1 MRATAPAERIEAI
14 DILRGLALFGV
25 LVVNLV
31 GSFRDSF
38 LRHFLYPDPSRALP
52 DRIADGAIRI
62 ALEGK
67 ALTIFAFLFGA
78 GLAMQY
84 ERLSRS
90 HEDPTGLLRR
100 RLLVLLGFGLA
111 HLLLVWNGDILT
123 EYAVLGLLALAML
136 QWPEARLQQWMTSL
150 VAVSVVAP
158 ALIMGFLMPDE
169 ATLRREIVEATRAY
183 ADGGWLEIRE
193 YSLREFVRLTPVL
206 LTLLPQTFAI
216 FLAGMIAWRR
226 GYLAQPDAHVPE
238 LRRLAAIGLAVG
250 GVLTLFNQAEPDGLM
265 YLAMTVTLPLAPLL
279 LAMGYAAAL
288 LLVLRS
294 ERARH
299 ALAAFGALGRM
310 AFTNYVVQSL
320 VFGFIFFGYGLG
332 LFGQLGTVVTL
343 AMGLALYVLQLAVSR
358 AWLARYRY
366 GPLEWAWRSLTYGER
381 QPMRR

>member
-14 DILRGLALFGV
+14 DILRGFALFGV

-38 LRHFLYPDPSRALP
+38 LQHFLYPDPSRGLA
-52 DRIADGAIRI
+52 DRFADSAIRI

-90 HEDPTGLLRR
+90 QADPAGLLRR
-100 RLLVLLGFGLA
+100 RLLVLFGFGLA

-123 EYAVLGLLALAML
+123 EYALLGLVALALVQA
-136 QWPEARLQQWMTSL
+136 PEAKLQQWITSL
-150 VAVSVVAP
+150 VVVSVVAP
-158 ALIMGFLMPDE
+158 AFVMGFLLPDE
-169 ATLRREIVEATRAY
+169 ATLRREIVEATSVY
-183 ADGGWLEIRE
+183 ANGSWLEIRE
-193 YSLREFVRLTPVL
+193 YSVREFARLTPVL
-206 LTLLPQTFAI
+206 LTLLPQTLAI

-226 GYLAQPDAHVPE
+226 GYLAEPDAHVPA
-238 LRRLAAIGLAVG
+238 LRRLAAIGLGVG
-250 GVLTLFNQAEPDGLM
+250 GALTLFNQLEPAGLA
-265 YLAMTVTLPLAPLL
+265 YVAMAVTLPVAPLL
-279 LAMGYAAAL
+279 LAMGYAASL
-288 LLVLRS
+288 MLILRG

-299 ALAAFGALGRM
+299 VLAAFGALGRM
-310 AFTNYVVQSL
+310 AFTNYIVQSL

-332 LFGQLGTVVTL
+332 LFGQLGTVEAL
-343 AMGLALYVLQLAVSR
+343 AIGIALYALQLAYSR
-358 AWLARYRY
+358 VWLARYRY
-366 GPLEWAWRSLTYGER
+366 GPLEWAWRSLTYGEP

>member
-1 MRATAPAERIEAI
+1 VRATAPAERIEAI

-38 LRHFLYPDPSRALP
+38 LQHFLYPDPSRALP
-52 DRIADGAIRI
+52 DRIADAAIRM

-84 ERLSRS
+84 ERLARS
-90 HEDPTGLLRR
+90 HEDPARLLRR

-123 EYAVLGLLALAML
+123 EYALLGLAALALLHAPEERLRQWMAGLLAL
-136 QWPEARLQQWMTSL
+136 SL
-150 VAVSVVAP
+150 LTP
-158 ALIMGFLMPDE
+158 ALVMGFLFPDE
-169 ATLRREIVEATRAY
+169 ITLRREMAQADDVY
-183 ADGGWLEIRE
+183 AFGSWLEIRA
-193 YSLREFVRLTPVL
+193 YSLREFGRLTPVL
-206 LTLLPQTFAI
+206 ITLLPQTLAI
-216 FLAGMIAWRR
+216 FLAGIIAWRR
-226 GYLAQPDAHVPE
+226 GYLAQPDAHLPT
-238 LRRLAAIGLAVG
+238 LRRLAAIGLGVG
-250 GVLTLFNQAEPDGLM
+250 GALTLFNQLEPDTLAS
-265 YLAMTVTLPLAPLL
+265 LAMAVTLPLAPLL
-279 LAMGYAAAL
+279 LAMGYAAGL
-288 LLVLRS
+288 MLVLRS
-294 ERARH
+294 ARTRQ
-299 ALAAFGALGRM
+299 ALAAFGDLGRM

-332 LFGQLGTVVTL
+332 LFGQLGTVAAL
-343 AMGLALYVLQLAVSR
+343 AMGVAFYVLQLAYSR

>member
-38 LRHFLYPDPSRALP
+38 LRHFLYPDPGRVFP
-52 DRIADGAIRI
+52 DRVADSAIRI
-62 ALEGK
+62 LLEGK

-90 HEDPTGLLRR
+90 HPDPAGLLRR
-100 RLLVLLGFGLA
+100 RLLVLFAFGLA

-123 EYAVLGLLALAML
+123 EYALLGLLSLALVQA
-136 QWPEARLQQWMTSL
+136 PEARLRQWMASL
-150 VAVSVVAP
+150 VAVSIVAP
-158 ALIMGFLMPDE
+158 AFVMGFLFPDE
-169 ATLRREIVEATRAY
+169 ATLRREIVEATHVY
-183 ADGGWLEIRE
+183 ASGSWLEIRE
-193 YSLREFVRLTPVL
+193 YSLREFARLTPVL
-206 LTLLPQTFAI
+206 LTLLPQTLAI

-226 GYLAQPDAHVPE
+226 GYLAEPDAHVPA
-238 LRRLAAIGLAVG
+238 LRRLAAVGLGVG
-250 GVLTLFNQAEPDGLM
+250 GPLTLFNQLEPDGLAS
-265 YLAMTVTLPLAPLL
+265 LAMAVTLPLAPLL

-288 LLVLRS
+288 MLMLRR
-294 ERARH
+294 ERARQ
-299 ALAAFGALGRM
+299 ALAAFGDLGRM
-310 AFTNYVVQSL
+310 AFTNYIVQSL
-320 VFGFIFFGYGLG
+320 AFGFIFFGYGLG
-332 LFGQLGTVVTL
+332 LFAQLGTVAAL
-343 AMGLALYVLQLAVSR
+343 AIGIAFYALQLAYSR

-366 GPLEWAWRSLTYGER
+366 GPLEWAWRSLTYGEP